1 MSSSSESRSLE
12 DSRPGEKQLI
22 WVIWLTYGAF
32 YFCRTNLSAALPG
45 IEAELG
51 YSKTTMGQVLF
62 ALKCGYALGQ
72 LVNGQMA
79 ERLSPRKM
87 LAIGMFGSA
96 MLNVVFGFGTGLYFF
111 IFVWAMNGY
120 SQSLGWTPCVRV
132 VGNWIP
138 VDRRGRAIGIIGTGY
153 QLTAGLT
160 FVVSGTA
167 VWLFDWRAALL
178 VPPVLLVASAVV
190 MLLFLEEEPGAEA
203 SPQQQ
208 DTRRRPT
215 GGVLENFRLTLTN
228 PALWI
233 LAVTLGLLNA
243 CRYGFID
250 WGISHLHDLEQT
262 SILQAEIGRRLSE
275 KNLSPAHRR
284 LLEPLQSQDLSTLAG
299 RRDVRQ
305 AVEAGAMTRVKASRS
320 SILKSAVKYAVL
332 PLGAILG
339 SFLAGWA
346 TDRFFGHRRA
356 PVICGLLLILGGLTL
371 CYDSVARISFVGT
384 MVLLGCVGFCVYGP
398 QVLLVGTAPADL
410 ARRGTAA
417 AAAGFVNFIGY
428 VGAAC
433 GDILTGRLA
442 DEHGWQFAI
451 RVWAGWAF
459 MAALLIATL
468 WNARSSEAEDE
479 QQPGLESGSDREV

>member
-1 MSSSSESRSLE
+1 MSSSSESRSPE
-12 DSRPGEKQLI
+12 SPRPGESQLI

-32 YFCRTNLSAALPG
+32 YFCRTNLSAAVPG

-51 YSKTTMGQVLF
+51 YSKATMGQVLF

-72 LVNGQMA
+72 LINGQMA
-79 ERLSPRKM
+79 ERFSPRKM
-87 LAIGMFGSA
+87 LAVGMFASA
-96 MLNVVFGFGTGLYFF
+96 VLNVIFGFGTGLYFF

-138 VDRRGRAIGIIGTGY
+138 VARRGKAIGVIGTGY

-160 FVVSGTA
+160 FVISGTA
-167 VWLFDWRAALL
+167 VWLFDWRAALF
-178 VPPVLLVASAVV
+178 VPPVLLIASAIV
-190 MLLFLEEEPGAEA
+190 MLLFLKEEPVSETTA
-203 SPQQQ
+203 QQEK
-208 DTRRRPT
+208 TRRRAT

-233 LAVTLGLLNA
+233 LAITLGLLNA

-250 WGISHLHDLEQT
+250 WGISHLHDLEQSST
-262 SILQAEIGRRLSE
+262 IQAEISRRLAE
-275 KNLSPAHRR
+275 KSLSPEDRR
-284 LLEPLQSQDLSTLAG
+284 LLEPLQSSDLSTLAG
-299 RRDVRQ
+299 RRRVSQ
-305 AVEAGAMTRVKASRS
+305 AVEAGALTRVETSRS
-320 SILKSAVKYAVL
+320 SILKSAIKYAVL

-346 TDRFFGHRRA
+346 TDRFFGNRRA
-356 PVICGLLLILGGLTL
+356 PVICGLLLVLTVLAL

-384 MVLLGCVGFCVYGP
+384 MVLLSGVGFCVYGP

-433 GDILTGRLA
+433 GDILTGHLA
-442 DEHGWQFAI
+442 DSHGWQFAI

-459 MAALLIATL
+459 VAALLIATL
-468 WNARSSEAEDE
+468 WNVRPSDGAEKPEPGPKPENDE
-479 QQPGLESGSDREV
+479 RG